1 MITIVISR
9 AFHLQKQWRFED
21 EAEKIRRVQDTYG
34 PCLLEKGHPV
44 LRRYLLW
51 QKENLE
57 NIRSNLMGHKQTTA
71 RQQYRIAQ
79 LDEELGDIVFCL
91 YKYF

>member
-1 MITIVISR
+1 M
-9 AFHLQKQWRFED
+9 
-21 EAEKIRRVQDTYG
+21 
-34 PCLLEKGHPV
+34 
-44 LRRYLLW
+44 W